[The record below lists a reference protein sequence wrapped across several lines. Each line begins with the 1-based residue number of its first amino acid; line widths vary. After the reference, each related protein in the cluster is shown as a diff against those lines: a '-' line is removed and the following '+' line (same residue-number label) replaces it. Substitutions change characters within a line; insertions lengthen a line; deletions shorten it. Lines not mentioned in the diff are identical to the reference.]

1 MYRNVHVAVKNPVM
15 VELKFSGTSYL
26 DIVTVLPKCIS
37 IGTGIIESVRNF
49 DFLTV
54 LYISGSWNRY
64 IAQVN
69 GMH

>member
-15 VELKFSGTSYL
+15 AELNFSGTSYL

-49 DFLTV
+49 DF
-54 LYISGSWNRY
+54 
-64 IAQVN
+64 
-69 GMH
+69 